1 MDRIQIKELA
11 KRQISNNI
19 GIIILMYLAIYA
31 IVILSS
37 YIAVPIAYALGV
49 IMEISLFSVYLR
61 LAGDNVPQFLD
72 IFDIFNNAKLC
83 GNGII
88 LYILISIFT
97 FLWSLLLFIPGI
109 VKSLS
114 YAMAPYI
121 LIENEYYMSP
131 MDAIRESQRIM
142 EGHKMELFV
151 LLLSFIGWYLLGVIT
166 FGLVMFYADP
176 YINMSLVNFYNEIKD
191 TPEDVQSY

>member
-72 IFDIFNNAKLC
+72 IFGIFNNAKLC